1 MNKFKIKGKTYT
13 ILEELPIGDDTIF
26 KGRWKVINSKKEEF
40 TLIQSIKQYSLY
52 DHKNNKVVS
61 TYSITFF

>member
-26 KGRWKVINSKKEEF
+26 KGRWKVINSKKDLEIVLF
-40 TLIQSIKQYSLY
+40 SQQKADGAPT
-52 DHKNNKVVS
+52 
-61 TYSITFF
+61 

>member
-1 MNKFKIKGKTYT
+1 MKKFKIKGKTFT
-13 ILEELPIGDDTIF
+13 ILGELPIGDDSIF

-52 DHKNNKVVS
+52 DSKNNKVVS